1 MSEEV
6 LHTGRKSF
14 VAYISVIVGNAIF
27 LSVING
33 VFYGVRWLMVDNE
46 VSGDAVRY
54 LNWAWIAVNVYLI
67 LQTIYILFFIR
78 TIRWDVSEEG
88 VRIRGGILPW
98 AKMDMMHPFET
109 IFEAYYRF
117 GFFAKLFGYG
127 ECHIRRTE
135 GVTTEIS
142 EPMMHRPGK
151 LTGLI
156 NEKLRELRK
165 SGPNQGAPSAGSA
178 TEELARLG
186 QLRKDGTITEE
197 EFQQMKRKIIES

>member
-6 LHTGRKSF
+6 IHTGRKSF
-14 VAYISVIVGNAIF
+14 IAYISSIIGNVIFI
-27 LSVING
+27 SIING

-46 VSGDAVRY
+46 ASSVAVQY
-54 LNWAWIAVNVYLI
+54 LNWAWIAANAYLI
-67 LQTIYILFFIR
+67 LRAIYTLFYIR
-78 TIRWDVSEEG
+78 TIRWDISEEG

-98 AKMDMMHPFET
+98 AKMDMLHPFET
-109 IFEAYYRF
+109 IFEAYYQF

-142 EPMMHRPGK
+142 EPMMHRPGR

-156 NEKLRELRK
+156 NEKLKELRK
-165 SGPNQGAPSAGSA
+165 SGPIQGVSSSGSA

-186 QLRKDGTITEE
+186 QLRSDGTITEE